1 MSSSASSRLY
11 NSRAN
16 NLSLS
21 PGIGGEFVLFSIF
34 CFFVFSDLS
43 SRSLNAFIWLNAY
56 KTNSSQS
63 FSLWP
68 SLFLPLGHFGP
79 CHCSTLTSRPAPVPR
94 QRAVVLHMF
103 APGLCLLS
111 CTSLCTAPLIRSACP
126 VSFFP
131 FALCS
136 LSAARRPKA
145 LWRELWRRRGRQM
158 GRGPGGPTTSPSH
171 PPMQSLYHSPIPF
184 PTSPIL
190 TDPLQAISVLQ
201 ERFLY
206 FRSDFRTTKGISVL
220 QKRFQYH
227 RSDFGIPEAISL
239 LRD

>member
-1 MSSSASSRLY
+1 MLQPNGLEKTLVIALPRH
-11 NSRAN
+11 RW
-16 NLSLS
+16 
-21 PGIGGEFVLFSIF
+21 GICSCFIL
-34 CFFVFSDLS
+34 FFVSDFS

-56 KTNSSQS
+56 NTSSSQS

-145 LWRELWRRRGRQM
+145 LWRGLWRRRGRQM
-158 GRGPGGPTTSPSH
+158 GRGPGGPPRT
-171 PPMQSLYHSPIPF
+171 L
-184 PTSPIL
+184 
-190 TDPLQAISVLQ
+190 PLASSVCVSFSGPDYSTL
-201 ERFLY
+201 
-206 FRSDFRTTKGISVL
+206 SGS
-220 QKRFQYH
+220 
-227 RSDFGIPEAISL
+227 
-239 LRD
+239 